1 MENVQAQVGACEMDR
16 AQREAFFC
24 ELHEWA
30 YQGYEDALIEQEQ
43 EEEKTIKKQKKWK
56 KRR

>member
-1 MENVQAQVGACEMDR
+1 MMTLRLRELMESVQAQIGACEMDR

-43 EEEKTIKKQKKWK
+43 EEE
-56 KRR
+56 